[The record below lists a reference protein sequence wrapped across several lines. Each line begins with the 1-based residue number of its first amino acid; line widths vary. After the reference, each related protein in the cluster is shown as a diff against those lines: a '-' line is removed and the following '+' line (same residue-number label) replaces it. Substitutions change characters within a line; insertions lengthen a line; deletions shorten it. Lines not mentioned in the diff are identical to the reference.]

1 MRFLAL
7 GGSREGGGGGECGG
21 GGREL
26 AQKKDRCRVQV
37 DDCECP
43 TIYALAASV
52 AAAVTAAA
60 AVAAARLNSNDD
72 DNMRKIGP

>member
-7 GGSREGGGGGECGG
+7 GGSRGGGGGVECGG

-26 AQKKDRCRVQV
+26 AQKKDHCRIYV
-37 DDCECP
+37 DDCDCP

-52 AAAVTAAA
+52 AAAVTAA